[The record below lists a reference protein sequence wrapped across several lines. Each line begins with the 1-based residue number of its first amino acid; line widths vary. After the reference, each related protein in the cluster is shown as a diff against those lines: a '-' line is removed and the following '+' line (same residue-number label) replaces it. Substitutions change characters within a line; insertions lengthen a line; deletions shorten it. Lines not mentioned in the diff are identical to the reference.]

1 MKNEMAASELVIEG
15 ILSIQ
20 AGENPKVMKDKLSY
34 ELIAELTGVDLA
46 LREEQQKA
54 RSKAKE

>member
-1 MKNEMAASELVIEG
+1 MKQEAAAAELVIEG

-34 ELIAELTGVDLA
+34 ERIAELTGVDLKA
-46 LREEQQKA
+46 REEQLKA
-54 RSKAKE
+54 SRQRE